1 MFQRREDNPLN
12 AIPNKGIVSNAH
24 ASTSTHQRVE
34 AKANAPSVIIAK
46 IERLYIDI
54 DNFTWSQ
61 K

>member
-1 MFQRREDNPLN
+1 M
-12 AIPNKGIVSNAH
+12 PNKGIVSTTH
-24 ASTSTHQRVE
+24 ASTSTRQRVE

-46 IERLYIDI
+46 IELFIGR